1 MLEGGKISSKQLMLL
16 VITFIIA
23 TAILFLPAFPT
34 KLAGQDAWLS
44 VLLAGAIGLLVAL
57 TVTTLGL
64 RFPNQTLMEYS
75 EEIIGTWPGKFIG
88 LLFIL
93 FYLHLT
99 SIVIREISLTV
110 IMTLLSRTP
119 LEVAIVT
126 VTLVT
131 AFTVRYGLEV
141 ITRVNIIC
149 LVVNF
154 AAMLLVILMLVKE
167 MHLEY
172 LTPVLS
178 KGVLP
183 IIQGSITPAGWFGEV
198 CSVAFL
204 LPFVNQP
211 KEARKATIIGLLW
224 VIIGLTTIVMVTIAT
239 FGPVLTPLFIF
250 PTLQAVRLINVAEF
264 FQRLESI
271 LLLAWLLA
279 NFVKISVF
287 YYITVLI
294 TAQWFKLSDYKPI
307 VLPIGIILALLALTL
322 FRNVLEVAGFLQKVW
337 GIYALPIEWG
347 VPLMLLVIAVIRK
360 KGRG

>member
-44 VLLAGAIGLLVAL
+44 VILAGAIGLLVAL

-64 RFPNQTLMEYS
+64 RFPHQTLMEYS

-88 LLFIL
+88 LIYIL

-110 IMTLLSRTP
+110 IMTLLPRTP
-119 LEVAIVT
+119 LEVAIV
-126 VTLVT
+126 VMTLVT
-131 AFTVRYGLEV
+131 AITVKYGLEV
-141 ITRVNIIC
+141 ITRVNILC
-149 LVVNF
+149 LFINV
-154 AAMLLVILMLVKE
+154 AAMLLVLMMLFKE

-178 KGVLP
+178 KGIFPV
-183 IIQGSITPAGWFGEV
+183 IRGSITPAGWFGEV

-204 LPFVNQP
+204 LPFVNLPNQ
-211 KEARKATIIGLLW
+211 ARRATIIGLLW
-224 VIIGLTTIVMVTIAT
+224 VTLGLTTVVIVTVSI
-239 FGPVLTPLFIF
+239 FGPVMTPLLIF

-264 FQRLESI
+264 FQRIESI
-271 LLLAWLLA
+271 LLLAWLLV
-279 NFVKISVF
+279 NFVKISIF
-287 YYITVLI
+287 YYITALI

-307 VLPIGIILALLALTL
+307 VLPIGIILSFLALTL
-322 FRNVLEVAGFLQKVW
+322 FRNVLEVAGFLEKVW
-337 GIYALPIEWG
+337 GVYALPIEWG
-347 VPLMLLVIAVIRK
+347 IPLMLLVIAVLRK